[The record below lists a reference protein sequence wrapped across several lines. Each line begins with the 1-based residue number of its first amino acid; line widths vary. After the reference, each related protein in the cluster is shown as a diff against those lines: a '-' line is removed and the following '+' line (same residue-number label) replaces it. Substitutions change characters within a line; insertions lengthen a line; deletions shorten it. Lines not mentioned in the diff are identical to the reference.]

1 LEIHCAI
8 ATDLNFYMSS
18 VTPLTAPGVT
28 DDPVFGATVPIETP
42 ADNSHCVVMIVRVRA
57 AFIVIDSLH
66 IFNETITS
74 FNSYGYRAPD
84 KSFFAILAL
93 INLEDHNSKSALI
106 DLAYAALGF
115 DVRVITFSHLAT
127 GFHNASEGIIGKA
140 SMATHI
146 ATVDHLLLRELNL
159 IAIFD

>member
-1 LEIHCAI
+1 MEIHCAI

-18 VTPLTAPGVT
+18 VTPLIAPGVT
-28 DDPVFGATVPIETP
+28 DDPVFDATVPIETP
-42 ADNSHCVVMIVRVRA
+42 ADNSHCVVMILRVRA

-93 INLEDHNSKSALI
+93 INLEDLNSKSALI
-106 DLAYAALGF
+106 DLAFALYS
-115 DVRVITFSHLAT
+115 DVRVMTFSHLAT
-127 GFHNASEGIIGKA
+127 GVHNASEGIIGKA
-140 SMATHI
+140 SIATHI